1 MNSVKNLMN
10 EYFSEKERKENIL
23 KFSSDMPVS
32 AKKSTWEVV
41 DNNSSKIYKFKIEK
55 VAAKFA
61 VECIKHS
68 FDSDATFTVL
78 YFKENVKIKI
88 KAPSGYIT
96 EIEKE
101 LEEELDYL
109 YKSIRLEYAK

>member
-1 MNSVKNLMN
+1 MNSVKSLMN

-23 KFSSDMPVS
+23 KFNSGLPVA
-32 AKKSTWEVV
+32 AKKSSWETIE
-41 DNNSSKIYKFKIEK
+41 DKSIKIYKFKLDK

-61 VECIKHS
+61 VESIKHS
-68 FDSDATFTVL
+68 FDSDANYTIS
-78 YFKENVKIKI
+78 YYKKQVKIKI
-88 KAPSGYIT
+88 TSPSGYIT